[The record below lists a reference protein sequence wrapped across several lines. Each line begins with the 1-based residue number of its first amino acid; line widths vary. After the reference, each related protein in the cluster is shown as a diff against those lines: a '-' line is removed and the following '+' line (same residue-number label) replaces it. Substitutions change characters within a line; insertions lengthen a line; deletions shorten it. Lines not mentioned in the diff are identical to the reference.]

1 MSGSTLVSF
10 KRLTDDKENIEKAIF
25 VSSIIQSIDF
35 HLSFSLLL
43 PMIKY
48 KTDFIDAQYCIYY
61 GVSQIINIKCSS
73 SIIDKAICIALID
86 R

>member
-35 HLSFSLLL
+35 HLSLS
-43 PMIKY
+43 P
-48 KTDFIDAQYCIYY
+48 
-61 GVSQIINIKCSS
+61 SS
-73 SIIDKAICIALID
+73 NDQV
-86 R
+86 